1 MAWPSKARALLCV
14 ERSWAPGLAVC
25 VSLLVL
31 GACPALATPN
41 NELNKKR
48 LESTVRFLQNA
59 QNSDGGFS
67 ANGNVGEAS
76 NPDFTAWAA
85 IALACAGINPE
96 DQAKPGGESAYSY
109 LVAHTGELKVTTD
122 FERVLLVVDAAG
134 TSAQG
139 FGRNLIG
146 SILGRQ
152 LGEGGFS
159 HEGSQTPTINDTIF
173 AILSL
178 SPVQE
183 REVQEAVKRAV
194 GWLERQQ
201 NPDGSWPSTA
211 GDGAPGNVDITAAA
225 IEALNAAGVHDSE
238 AQGKALEYLREAQR
252 PDGGFPEF
260 TVESESDTAS
270 TSWTV
275 QAIVSAGEN
284 PETWRQASSGKE
296 PLGYLES
303 MQHEDGSIQSSA
315 GSDENPVWM
324 TAYAA
329 PAFSLQPLPPP
340 AVPLE
345 VPSSTPPGPV
355 GGTPAANGTAETGQ
369 GGESSQPG
377 SGVIAGGGGRGAP
390 LFSRPQPQSQGRT
403 PGGVRLLDSARESA
417 SPASTARHARQRPLR
432 DPPSVVATIT
442 TVSSA
447 KPASSASADH
457 HKGSGSAAMGSG
469 DGGQRAGGGAIR
481 GLLIN
486 APGSKQANEVLEP
499 GAPGLRGAGAGGGQ
513 TPWLAI
519 AIGGL
524 IVLLIVVGSQLERR
538 RPQVIV

>member
-1 MAWPSKARALLCV
+1 MAWLSKARALLRV
-14 ERSWAPGLAVC
+14 QRSWVPGLAVC
-25 VSLLVL
+25 VSLLGL
-31 GACPALATPN
+31 GACPAFATPN

-48 LESTVRFLQNA
+48 LESTVRFLQDA

-85 IALACAGINPE
+85 IALACAGINPQ

-109 LVAHTGELKVTTD
+109 LAAHAGELTVTTD

-139 FGRNLIG
+139 FGGNLIK
-146 SILGRQ
+146 SILSRQ
-152 LGEGGFS
+152 LGGGGFS
-159 HEGSQTPTINDTIF
+159 HEGSQTPAINDTIF

-183 REVQEAVKRAV
+183 SEAQGAVRRAV
-194 GWLERQQ
+194 GWLEREQS
-201 NPDGSWPSTA
+201 PDGSWALSA
-211 GDGAPGNVDITAAA
+211 GDGAPGDVDITAAA

-238 AQGKALEYLREAQR
+238 AQHEALKYLREAQR
-252 PDGGFPEF
+252 PDGGFPEL
-260 TVESESDTAS
+260 TTESESDTAS

-284 PETWRQASSGKE
+284 PETWRQPSSGKE

-303 MQHEDGSIQSSA
+303 MQREDGSIQSSA
-315 GSDENPVWM
+315 GSDANPVWM

-340 AVPLE
+340 E
-345 VPSSTPPGPV
+345 VPREVQGSTPPATV
-355 GGTPAANGTAETGQ
+355 GATPAAPGAAETGQ
-369 GGESSQPG
+369 GGESSDPG

-390 LFSRPQPQSQGRT
+390 LFSRPQPQSQGST
-403 PGGVRLLDSARESA
+403 PGGVRLLDRARV
-417 SPASTARHARQRPLR
+417 PATQSSTARRTRALALG
-432 DPPSVVATIT
+432 DPASVVATIT
-442 TVSSA
+442 TVSSTT
-447 KPASSASADH
+447 PASSASAHH
-457 HKGSGSAAMGSG
+457 HKGSGSATTGSG
-469 DGGQRAGGGAIR
+469 DGGQRAGGEAIR

-486 APGSKQANEVLEP
+486 APGSKQASEALEP

-524 IVLLIVVGSQLERR
+524 IVLLILVGSQLERR
-538 RPQVIV
+538 RPQVIL